1 MDYQLPIGEWGKV
14 VIDFL
19 KTEFRTPLRAFSGF
33 IDDFLDLISTGIL
46 FLPIWV
52 FIVLVALL
60 AWRIAGR
67 NIAILS
73 TIGLLFIW
81 NMGLW
86 EATAET
92 LALVLL
98 GAAFTLIIGLPLG
111 ILSAR
116 FDWLRDTLRPI
127 LDVMQ
132 TLPSFVYLL
141 PVIMFF
147 GLGKTAGLAATM
159 IFSMPPVVRFTN
171 IGIRQVD
178 REVTEAALSYGS
190 TPWQTLYEVQIPMA
204 KETIM
209 GGINQTVMLNL
220 SMTVIGGMIGA
231 GGLGLEVIRS
241 VQRVDIPAGINS
253 GLSVVFIAVIIDRIL
268 QSLAKPKTNKN

>member
-1 MDYQLPIGEWGKV
+1 MDFQLPIGDWGKV

-19 KTEFRTPLRAFSGF
+19 KTEFRTPLRAFSDVIESMLVG
-33 IDDFLDLISTGIL
+33 ISDGIL
-46 FLPIWV
+46 FLPNWL
-52 FIVLVALL
+52 FILLVALL
-60 AWRIAGR
+60 AWRVAGR
-67 NIAILS
+67 NVAILS
-73 TIGLLFIW
+73 VIGLLFIW

-86 EATAET
+86 EKTSET
-92 LALVLL
+92 LALVILS
-98 GAAFTLIIGLPLG
+98 ASFTLMIGFPLG
-111 ILSAR
+111 ILSAKFNWIR
-116 FDWLRDTLRPI
+116 NILRPV
-127 LDVMQ
+127 LDIMQ

-147 GLGKTAGLAATM
+147 GLGKTAGMTATM
-159 IFSMPPVVRFTN
+159 IFSMPPVVRFTD

-178 REVTEAALSYGS
+178 KEMTEAAISYGS

-209 GGINQTVMLNL
+209 GGVNQTVLLSL

-241 VQRVDIPAGINS
+241 VQQVNIAAGINS
-253 GLSVVFIAVIIDRIL
+253 GLSVVFVAVIIDRIL
-268 QSLAKPKTNKN
+268 QSVGKSKARR